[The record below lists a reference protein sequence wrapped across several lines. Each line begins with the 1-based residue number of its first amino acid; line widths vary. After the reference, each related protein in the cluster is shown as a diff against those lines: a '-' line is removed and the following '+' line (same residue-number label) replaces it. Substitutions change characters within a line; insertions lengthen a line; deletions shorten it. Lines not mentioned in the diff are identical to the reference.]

1 MVSGSRIEGG
11 GTQIISA
18 GVRKTIQSIKEIVG
32 NHSDI
37 DIYWALK
44 ETDMDPN
51 ETAQKLLNQ
60 DPFHEVK
67 RKRDKKKDVSPKS
80 IGQKVPTEPRRH
92 FESAGQGPR
101 SNTISDRVVEPKR
114 HFESAGHG
122 PRSNTISDRNVEP
135 RRHFDSAGQGP
146 KSNSFSDRNVEPR
159 RHFESAGQ
167 GPRHNSFS
175 DRNVRRGGYVR
186 RSLPGISREFRVVR
200 DNRANQNMDGEIKPA
215 SPQCTTSTNEQVI
228 SNVFEKGQTGN
239 SSSQK
244 PSNRQ
249 HASQALNGQTD
260 SRIRTNVA
268 NSTGTIRKETLVEK
282 RVALPNSVSRVQAGK
297 PNNSQPHSASSTS
310 VIGVY
315 SSSTD
320 PVHVP
325 SPDSRPSA
333 SVGAIKREVG
343 VVGVRKQ
350 SSDNSK
356 SAVPSSSFSNSLL
369 GKEDSAESFRSF
381 TGISKPDQLS
391 QTSES
396 VMPSM
401 PVSRSFVSNQH
412 NVRAHQQPV
421 GHQKASQP
429 NKEWKP
435 KSSQKPSPN
444 SPGVIGTPTKSA
456 SPLSDDSKVSESEAA
471 KLQDKLARVNIY
483 ENCNVVI
490 AQNIRVPES
499 DRFRLTFGSLGTEF
513 DSTGNTVNGFQAGAT
528 EELNRE
534 PPASLS
540 TSAPESRCDEASGTK
555 PVDLLDDQVRNSG
568 SDFSA
573 PSAVPEHLPEKKE
586 TSSPQSLDNY
596 ADIGLVRDN
605 SPSFAPSDSQHQDP
619 PELQG
624 FTAFDPQTGY
634 DIPYYRP
641 SMDESVRGQV
651 LPSPQEA
658 LSSHNAN
665 SIPASTVAMVQQQPP
680 HVAQMYPQVHVSH
693 YANLMPYRQF
703 ISPVYV
709 PPMAVPGYSNNPAY
723 PHMSNG
729 NSYLLMPGG
738 GSHLNANSLKYGV
751 QQFKPV
757 PAGSPTGFGN
767 FTNPAGYAMNAPG
780 VVGGATG
787 LEDSS
792 RMKYKDGNLYV
803 PNPQAETSEIWIQ
816 NPREHPGMQ
825 STPYY
830 NMPGQTPH
838 APYMPS
844 HAGHAS
850 FNAAAAQSSHMQF
863 PGMYHPPQPAAMA
876 SPHHMGPAMPGNVG
890 VGVAAAA
897 PGAQA
902 YQQPQLNHM
911 NWTTNF

>member
-11 GTQIISA
+11 NQIISA
-18 GVRKTIQSIKEIVG
+18 GVRKTIQTIKEIVG

-67 RKRDKKKDVSPKS
+67 RKRDKKKEVPPKS
-80 IGQKVPTEPRRH
+80 IGQKVLTEPRRH
-92 FESAGQGPR
+92 VESAGQGPR
-101 SNTISDRVVEPKR
+101 SNTTSERVVEPKR
-114 HFESAGHG
+114 HFETAVQG
-122 PRSNTISDRNVEP
+122 PRSNTNSDRNVEP
-135 RRHFDSAGQGP
+135 RRQFDSAGHGP
-146 KSNSFSDRNVEPR
+146 KFNKFSDRNVEPR
-159 RHFESAGQ
+159 RHFENAGQ
-167 GPRHNSFS
+167 GPRQSSFS

-186 RSLPGISREFRVVR
+186 RGFPGISRGTGISREFRVVR
-200 DNRANQNMDGEIKPA
+200 DNRANHNMDGETKPA

-228 SNVFEKGQTGN
+228 SNVSEKGQTGI
-239 SSSQK
+239 SSNQK
-244 PSNRQ
+244 SFNRQ

-260 SRIRTNVA
+260 SRIRTSDA
-268 NSTGTIRKETLVEK
+268 NSTGTIRKETSAEK
-282 RVALPNSVSRVQAGK
+282 RVALPNSASRVQAGR
-297 PNNSQPHSASSTS
+297 PNNSQPHSASNTS

-369 GKEDSAESFRSF
+369 GKEGTAESFRSL
-381 TGISKPDQLS
+381 TGISKPDQLD

-396 VMPSM
+396 VMPSI
-401 PVSRSFVSNQH
+401 PVSRTFISNQH
-412 NVRAHQQPV
+412 NVRPHQQPV

-435 KSSQKPSPN
+435 KSSQKPSSN
-444 SPGVIGTPTKSA
+444 NPGVIGTPTKSA
-456 SPLSDDSKVSESEAA
+456 SPPDDSKVSESEAVQ
-471 KLQDKLARVNIY
+471 LQDKLARVNIY

-499 DRFRLTFGSLGTEF
+499 DRFRLTFGSLGTEL
-513 DSTGNTVNGFQAGAT
+513 VNGFQAGPT
-528 EELNRE
+528 EESNRE
-534 PPASLS
+534 PQASLS
-540 TSAPESRCDEASGTK
+540 TSAPESHSDEASTK
-555 PVDLLDDQVRNSG
+555 PIDLLDDQVRNSG

-573 PSAVPEHLPEKKE
+573 PSAVPEHLPEKRE

-605 SPSFAPSDSQHQDP
+605 SPSFTPSDSQNQDP
-619 PELQG
+619 PEMQG

-641 SMDESVRGQV
+641 SMDESVHGQG

-658 LSSHNAN
+658 LSSHNSN

-693 YANLMPYRQF
+693 YANMMPYRQY

-738 GSHLNANSLKYGV
+738 ASHLNANSLKYGV

-757 PAGSPTGFGN
+757 AGSPTGFGN

-825 STPYY
+825 SAPYY

-838 APYMPS
+838 AAYMPS
-844 HAGHAS
+844 HGGHAS
-850 FNAAAAQSSHMQF
+850 FNAAAAQSSHMQY

-902 YQQPQLNHM
+902 YQQQPQLNHM

>member
-11 GTQIISA
+11 NQIISA
-18 GVRKTIQSIKEIVG
+18 GVRETIQSIKEIVG

-44 ETDMDPN
+44 EADMDPN

-67 RKRDKKKDVSPKS
+67 RKRDKKKEVPPKS
-80 IGQKVPTEPRRH
+80 IVQKVLAEPRRQ

-101 SNTISDRVVEPKR
+101 SNTTSERVVEPKR
-114 HFESAGHG
+114 HIESAGQG
-122 PRSNTISDRNVEP
+122 PRSNAISDHNIES
-135 RRHFDSAGQGP
+135 RRHFNSAGQGP
-146 KSNSFSDRNVEPR
+146 KFKKFSDRNAEPR
-159 RHFESAGQ
+159 RHFETAGQ
-167 GPRHNSFS
+167 GPRHNSSS

-186 RSLPGISREFRVVR
+186 RGFSGVSREFRVVR
-200 DNRANQNMDGEIKPA
+200 DNRANNNSDGEIKPA

-228 SNVFEKGQTGN
+228 STISEKGQTGS
-239 SSSQK
+239 SSSQR

-249 HASQALNGQTD
+249 HVSQALNGQID
-260 SRIRTNVA
+260 SRIRFSDA
-268 NSTGTIRKETLVEK
+268 NSTGNIRKESSMEK
-282 RVALPNSVSRVQAGK
+282 RVPFSNSASRVQAGK

-356 SAVPSSSFSNSLL
+356 SAVLSSSFSNSLL
-369 GKEDSAESFRSF
+369 GKEGSTESFRSF

-396 VMPSM
+396 VMPSI
-401 PVSRSFVSNQH
+401 PVNRSFISNQH
-412 NVRAHQQPV
+412 NVRPHQQPM
-421 GHQKASQP
+421 GHQKGSQP

-435 KSSQKPSPN
+435 KSSQKPSSN

-456 SPLSDDSKVSESEAA
+456 SPPSDASKVSESED

-499 DRFRLTFGSLGTEF
+499 DRFQLTFGSLGTEF
-513 DSTGNTVNGFQAGAT
+513 DSMGNTVNEFQAGPT
-528 EELNRE
+528 DELNRE

-540 TSAPESRCDEASGTK
+540 ASAPESHSDEASSTK

-573 PSAVPEHLPEKKE
+573 PSAVPEHLPEKRE

-596 ADIGLVRDN
+596 AEIGLVRNN
-605 SPSFAPSDSQHQDP
+605 SPSFAPSESQHQDP

-641 SMDESVRGQV
+641 SMDESVRGQG

-658 LSSHNAN
+658 LNSHNANSHNAN
-665 SIPASTVAMVQQQPP
+665 SIPASTVSMLQQQPP

-693 YANLMPYRQF
+693 YPMPFRQF

-729 NSYLLMPGG
+729 NSYVLMPGG
-738 GSHLNANSLKYGV
+738 GSHLNASSLKYGV

-767 FTNPAGYAMNAPG
+767 FTTAGYAMNAPG

-816 NPREHPGMQ
+816 NQREHPAMQ
-825 STPYY
+825 SAPYY
-830 NMPGQTPH
+830 NMPGQSPH
-838 APYMPS
+838 AAYMPS